1 MAQGYVLRPLKCNK
15 CHRNNELVTLLAG
28 ANGMEFPAPAQVST
42 LNPSLPQTPGL
53 NAQALACLQT
63 LAARYVWWKTPEEAM
78 LYPDRVAAQVMNLGI
93 FEDLT
98 EMVGVTGEDYLRRVL
113 QQAEA
118 GQLNARSWH
127 YWHYRLGLAEYG
139 RIPVPPM
146 PVRKT
151 A

>member
-1 MAQGYVLRPLKCNK
+1 MDGV
-15 CHRNNELVTLLAG
+15 G
-28 ANGMEFPAPAQVST
+28 GMESPAPAQETSF
-42 LNPSLPQTPGL
+42 NSSLHEDFPL
-53 NAQALACLQT
+53 SEEALLCLRT

-78 LYPDRVAAQVMNLGI
+78 LYPNHVAAQVMNLGTL
-93 FEDLT
+93 EDAAQMA
-98 EMVGVTGEDYLRRVL
+98 EATGEEYLRGVL
-113 QQAEA
+113 RRAEA

-146 PVRKT
+146 PMRKT